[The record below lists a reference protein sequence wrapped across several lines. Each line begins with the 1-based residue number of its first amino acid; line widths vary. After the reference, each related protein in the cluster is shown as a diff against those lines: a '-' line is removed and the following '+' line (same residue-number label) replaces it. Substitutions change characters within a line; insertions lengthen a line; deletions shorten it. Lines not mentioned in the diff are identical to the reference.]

1 MIIIQPLLT
10 TSLDVFSFFSSYILR
25 ALIWNLWL
33 IDVFVS
39 WKKSLLFVKTFQGF
53 CVELLWLFWNAT
65 AYTSTCE
72 GGQQSISTFS
82 RSDTQRNHFGRGN
95 ISIFFSKTSIQV
107 VWAENTLRASWEQA
121 NMARWVRGVNKSK
134 HFP

>member
-95 ISIFFSKTSIQV
+95 ISIFSPKHLFKLFEQKTHWERAESKP
-107 VWAENTLRASWEQA
+107 
-121 NMARWVRGVNKSK
+121 RWRDEWGVNKSK